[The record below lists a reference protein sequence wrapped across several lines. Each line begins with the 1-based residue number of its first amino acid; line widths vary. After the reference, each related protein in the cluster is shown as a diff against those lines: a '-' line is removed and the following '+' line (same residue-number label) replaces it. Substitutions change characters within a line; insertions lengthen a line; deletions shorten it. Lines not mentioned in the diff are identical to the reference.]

1 MMVKP
6 KHQRLVLVIL
16 AVAALIGAVLLA
28 MWGLQDRAAYFV
40 TPSDIA
46 AGKATPD
53 KAMRLGG
60 MVVKGSLSA
69 IPTASPSASPSAT
82 ARRETPVVFRG
93 ITPDLFRE
101 GSGVVA
107 EGRLDPNGL
116 FVADNILA
124 KHDERYMPPQM
135 ADRGRQRRSDR
146 RSRSCRAVAG
156 RRAGRAAAGA
166 GLRAGR
172 RAGAGDRDRPRRRA
186 WRRGC

>member
-1 MMVKP
+1 MKVKP
-6 KHQRLVLVIL
+6 KHQRLVLVVL
-16 AVAALIGAVLLA
+16 AVAALLGAVLLA

-46 AGKATPD
+46 ASKVPAD

-60 MVVKGSLSA
+60 MVVNGSLKRDADGVTIRFMVSDGKA
-69 IPTASPSASPSAT
+69 
-82 ARRETPVVFRG
+82 ETPVLFRG
-93 ITPDLFRE
+93 ITPDLFKE

-135 ADRGRQRRSDR
+135 ANE
-146 RSRSCRAVAG
+146 V
-156 RRAGRAAAGA
+156 GA
-166 GLRAGR
+166 K
-172 RAGAGDRDRPRRRA
+172 
-186 WRRGC
+186 